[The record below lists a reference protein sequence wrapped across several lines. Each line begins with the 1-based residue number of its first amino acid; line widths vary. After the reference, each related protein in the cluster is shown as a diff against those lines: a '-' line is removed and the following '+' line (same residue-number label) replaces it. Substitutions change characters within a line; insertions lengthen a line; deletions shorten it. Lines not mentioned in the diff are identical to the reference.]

1 MLVQLTEL
9 PVDGEDVHVVVLLEV
24 MGQQVQGVL
33 ASLQPLLVLMDLLHL
48 DQDTKQMFLHQMAR
62 GRNFFTGVYVG
73 CPKHPHRVIFFKGS
87 ETQTWS
93 KFTLNIC
100 DFQVESQT

>member
-33 ASLQPLLVLMDLLHL
+33 AGLQPLLVLVDLLHL
-48 DQDTKQMFLHQMAR
+48 EQDREQMFIQLMAR
-62 GRNFFTGVYVG
+62 RRNFFTGVYLSS
-73 CPKHPHRVIFFKGS
+73 PKHAHRVFF
-87 ETQTWS
+87 
-93 KFTLNIC
+93 
-100 DFQVESQT
+100 